1 MTSEL
6 TPPISGHSTPATAT
20 NRAGIAYRPEVDGLR
35 ALAVLPVLLFHGG
48 VPGFGGGFVGVDV
61 FFVISGYLITSIILA
76 DRQRGRFSLTGF
88 YERRARRILP
98 ALFVVVAVSIPLA
111 WRWSLPHELREFAL
125 SIGSVAVFASNLLF
139 WRESGYFADAAQ
151 LKPLL
156 HTWSLAVEEQYYL
169 FFPPLLLLLLRWQAR
184 RVLPALLLAC
194 AVSLALAQWAS
205 KYEPIADFYL
215 LPTRGWEIL
224 LGALIGV
231 HLFGRADALPAHLRR
246 QGLREGLAAVGL
258 VMLALSVWW
267 FHPGQPLPSL
277 ESLLPTGGTACLLL
291 FADSRTRT
299 GRLLASAP
307 LVGIGLVSYS
317 AYLWHQPLLAFARQR
332 ANNELDLYTV
342 LLLLGAAL
350 LLAALSYRYVEQPI
364 RDRRRVT
371 RATVFRGSAI
381 GMAAMLGC
389 AWAGYASRGYPTRF
403 DVRVDQLETF
413 TEQTRESMRE
423 NRCIL
428 SDTAA
433 APTRCVL
440 GARRLPAAALWGDSH
455 AASLAGELADA
466 FAQRNLSF
474 IEFTKNECPAAL
486 GIEVRESLGEDLR
499 CDQFN
504 AAVLQQIRAAHIKTV
519 ILESI
524 WQLYPRGIGYDN
536 GEGGIDHS
544 RLVARSLSPGN
555 AIADE
560 AVLQAYARTVRTL
573 LDDGDT
579 VILIY
584 PVPEVGWNV
593 PTWLAKRDA
602 FQPRQQSL
610 STDYRRYLAR
620 TQAVFAT
627 FDSLGDAPRL
637 LRIRPDRMLCNLYLP
652 GRCAAELNGD
662 PLYYDTNHLAP
673 RAARWVAE
681 AVGAALAGI
690 DTQAGAMTRAGT
702 Q

>member
-1 MTSEL
+1 MISEP
-6 TPPISGHSTPATAT
+6 TPPTSGNCTPATAG
-20 NRAGIAYRPEVDGLR
+20 NRGGIAYRPEVDGLR

-48 VPGFGGGFVGVDV
+48 VPGFDGGFVGVDV
-61 FFVISGYLITSIILA
+61 FFVISGYLITSIIIA

-98 ALFVVVAVSIPLA
+98 ALFVVVAVCIPLA
-111 WRWSLPHELREFAL
+111 WRWSLPHELREFAV
-125 SIGSVAVFASNLLF
+125 SVGSVAVFASNMLF
-139 WRESGYFADAAQ
+139 WRQSGYFADAAQ

-184 RVLPALLLAC
+184 RLLPALLLAC

-205 KYEPIADFYL
+205 THQPIADFYL

-231 HLFGRADALPAHLRR
+231 YLYDRADALPVKLRR
-246 QGLREGLAAVGL
+246 AGLREGLAAGGL
-258 VMLALSVWW
+258 AMLAFSVWW
-267 FHPGQPLPSL
+267 FHPGQPLPSFQ
-277 ESLLPTGGTACLLL
+277 SLLPTGGTACILL
-291 FADSRTRT
+291 FADARTRT
-299 GRLLASAP
+299 GQLLASAP
-307 LVGIGLVSYS
+307 LVGVGLVSYS

-332 ANNELDLYTV
+332 ANNELGLYAV
-342 LLLLGAAL
+342 LALLAAAL
-350 LLAALSYRYVEQPI
+350 LLAALSYRYVEKPI

-381 GMAAMLGC
+381 GIAAMLGC
-389 AWAGYASRGYPTRF
+389 AWAGCAFRGFPGRF
-403 DVRVDQLETF
+403 DARVDQLETF
-413 TEQTRESMRE
+413 TAQTRESMRA
-423 NRCIL
+423 NGCIL
-428 SDTAA
+428 SEMAA
-433 APTRCVL
+433 APARCVL
-440 GARRLPAAALWGDSH
+440 GAQRLPVAALWGDSH
-455 AASLAGELADA
+455 AAALAGELSDA
-466 FAQRNLSF
+466 LEQRNLSF
-474 IEFTKNECPAAL
+474 IEFTKNECPPAL
-486 GIEVRESLGEDLR
+486 DIEIRESLGEDLR
-499 CDQFN
+499 CGQFN

-524 WQLYPRGIGYDN
+524 WQLYPHGIGYDN

-544 RLVARSLSPGN
+544 RLIARPIKPGN
-555 AIADE
+555 GTADE

-602 FQPRQQSL
+602 FEPRQQSL

-627 FDSLGDAPRL
+627 FDSLGDESRL
-637 LRIRPDRMLCNLYLP
+637 LRIRPDLMLCNQYLP
-652 GRCAAELNGD
+652 GRCVAELDGD
-662 PLYYDTNHLAP
+662 PLYYDTTHLAP
-673 RAARWVAE
+673 RAARWVAA
-681 AVGAALAGI
+681 AVAARL
-690 DTQAGAMTRAGT
+690 
-702 Q
+702 